1 VTQKWCYPP
10 NGRQHEQ
17 SNKNGSAANLRR
29 RYAHARQAYKSKLI
43 DQLVELFGLH
53 RKSAIRAFA
62 NWLERTLSYLQLPSQ
77 WHRCVHNANYLERLF
92 RQLRRRTKLIGSFE
106 QSVHLEQVLLGIVL
120 QSQWMRSF
128 PSNDNPRLTKTQLF
142 ERYSHTPA

>member
-1 VTQKWCYPP
+1 MTQKDCYPAEGDNQCGIDPVTQKWCYPP

-29 RYAHARQAYKSKLI
+29 RYAHARQAYQSKLI

-77 WHRCVHNANYLERLF
+77 WHRCLRTTNYLERLF
-92 RQLRRRTKLIGSFE
+92 RELRQRTELIGSFE
-106 QSVHLEQVLLGIVL
+106 QPAIWSKCFWLL
-120 QSQWMRSF
+120 F
-128 PSNDNPRLTKTQLF
+128 YKAN
-142 ERYSHTPA
+142 